1 MKFYSTTLL
10 ALTATAQ
17 FVYAQNLTEV
27 LEPFRSRQEAIQ
39 AEMQEAM
46 KPFEHRVTA
55 LAQEQVVALS
65 QYITEQTAATDRL
78 DAIRQLN
85 QLTQIA
91 KQPEQIKPHYN
102 LWLNLLEKESE
113 VDPRELAFV
122 GEQAVLEIKNTQGK
136 EAATKALGTKIK
148 TIIEAKSPQ
157 YGAQILAQIEGS
169 IGAPSIG
176 EAVNL
181 SFTSMNGK
189 EIKLSDYAGK
199 VVLIDFWATWC
210 GPCVAELPHLK
221 QAYETYHD
229 QGFEILGISLD
240 GGEEPADATKSTVE
254 AFIQKH
260 GITWENKLS
269 AKGWQEEL
277 TAEFK
282 VTGIP
287 ATFLIGKDGKI
298 VATNLRGSALEE
310 AIKKEL

>member
-1 MKFYSTTLL
+1 MKFYATTTLVL
-10 ALTATAQ
+10 SASAQ
-17 FVYAQNLTEV
+17 FLYAQNLTEV
-27 LEPFRSRQEAIQ
+27 LEPFRSRQEVIQ

-46 KPFEHRVTA
+46 KPFEHRVSA
-55 LAQEQVVALS
+55 LAQEQVKAVS

-91 KQPEQIKPHYN
+91 KQPDQMKPHYT
-102 LWLNLLEKESE
+102 LWLELLEKEAE

-136 EAATKALGTKIK
+136 EAANKALGTKIK
-148 TIIEAKSPQ
+148 PIIEAKSPQ

-169 IGAPSIG
+169 IGAPSVG
-176 EAVNL
+176 ETISL

-189 EIKLSDYAGK
+189 EIKLSDYTGK

-210 GPCVAELPHLK
+210 GPCVAELPNLK
-221 QAYETYHD
+221 QAYETYHE

-240 GGEEPADATKSTVE
+240 GGEGPAEATKSTVE
-254 AFIQKH
+254 AFIKKH

-277 TAEFK
+277 AAEFK

-298 VATNLRGSALEE
+298 AATNLRGPALEE